1 MAQPE
6 RETETPIIPHT
17 GPAIGADEAQ
27 AARAANPLVRS
38 LKILG
43 PGFITG
49 ASDDDP
55 SGIGTYSVAGASLGF
70 ATLWM
75 APFTFPLMA
84 SVQYICAKI
93 GLVSGEGVASLLRK
107 HSSRWLLYPAILAL
121 VVANTI
127 NAGADIG
134 AIAAAFHLIVPLPAL
149 WFIAPSVALILA
161 LQIFGSY
168 RLIANI
174 FKWLTLSLFAYIGAA
189 LLARPDWSE
198 VLRATFI
205 PSFQLNAAF
214 IAAVV
219 AILGTTISPYLFFW
233 QADEEVEEKISMGRK
248 RLWQRRGATDGELR
262 YAWWDVN
269 IGMFFS
275 NVVMFFIIL
284 ATASTLYTSG
294 QTSIQSA
301 ADAAKALRPLAGDA
315 ASLLLALGLIGS
327 GFLAVPILTGS
338 AAFGVAEAFG
348 WRRGLDEK
356 PWRARPFYAVIVIAT
371 LVGMAINFLGINPI
385 AALFWSAVING
396 FLAPPLL
403 VLILLLANNRQV
415 MGRRVNGWAS
425 NALGWLTVALMFAA
439 AIALVLVTWGDELLW
454 LVDMVTVGVLP

>member
-6 RETETPIIPHT
+6 RETVTPIIPHKE
-17 GPAIGADEAQ
+17 PAIGSGEAQ
-27 AARAANPLVRS
+27 AAQAKNPLLRV

-75 APFTFPLMA
+75 ALFTFPLMTT
-84 SVQYICAKI
+84 VQYICAKI
-93 GLVSGEGVASLLRK
+93 GLVSGEGLASLLRK
-107 HSSRWLLYPAILAL
+107 HYPRGLLYPAVLAL
-121 VVANTI
+121 VIANTI
-127 NAGADIG
+127 NAGVDIG
-134 AIAAAFHLIVPLPAL
+134 AIAAAFHLLLPIPAVWFIVPT
-149 WFIAPSVALILA
+149 VALILA

-174 FKWLTLSLFAYIGAA
+174 FKWLTLSLFAYVGAA
-189 LLARPDWSE
+189 LFARPDWGE

-214 IAAVV
+214 IATVV

-233 QADEEVEEKISMGRK
+233 QADEEVEEQISMGRK
-248 RLWQRRGATDGELR
+248 RLWQRRGASDGELR
-262 YAWWDVN
+262 YAWWDVS

-275 NVVMFFIIL
+275 NVVMYFIIL
-284 ATASTLYTSG
+284 ATASTLFTSG

-301 ADAAKALRPLAGDA
+301 ADAAQALRPLAGDA
-315 ASLLLALGLIGS
+315 ASILLALGLIGS

-356 PWRARPFYAVIVIAT
+356 PWRARPFYAVIVVAT
-371 LVGMAINFLGINPI
+371 LVGMAINFFGINPI
-385 AALFWSAVING
+385 AALFWTAVING

-403 VLILLLANNRQV
+403 ALILFVANNRRI
-415 MGRRVNGWAS
+415 MGQRVNGWAS
-425 NALGWLTVALMFAA
+425 NALGALTVLLMCAA
-439 AIALVLVTWGDELLW
+439 AVALILVTWGNELLQ
-454 LVDMVTVGVLP
+454 LAQTATGGVLP

>member
-1 MAQPE
+1 MAEPDTQS
-6 RETETPIIPHT
+6 PIIPHKEPAT
-17 GPAIGADEAQ
+17 GTDKTQ
-27 AARAANPLVRS
+27 AARTLNPILGF

-55 SGIGTYSVAGASLGF
+55 SGIGTYTVAGASQGF

-75 APFTFPLMA
+75 AFFTFPLMA
-84 SVQYICAKI
+84 SVQFICAKI

-107 HSSRWLLYPAILAL
+107 HYSRWLLYPAVLAL
-121 VVANTI
+121 VIANTI
-127 NAGADIG
+127 NAGADLGAIG
-134 AIAAAFHLIVPLPAL
+134 AAFQLLLPFPAI
-149 WFIAPSVALILA
+149 WFIIPSVVLILA

-189 LLARPDWSE
+189 LLAKPDWGE

-205 PSFQLNAAF
+205 PTFQLNPAF
-214 IAAVV
+214 IATVV

-233 QADEEVEEKISMGRK
+233 QADQEVEEKISVGRK
-248 RLWQRRGATDGELR
+248 RLWQRRGATDSELR

-275 NVVMFFIIL
+275 NLVMYFIIL
-284 ATASTLYTSG
+284 ATAATLFKAG
-294 QTSIQSA
+294 QTHIQSA
-301 ADAAKALRPLAGDA
+301 TDAAKALRPLAGDA

-338 AAFGVAEAFG
+338 AAFGVAETFN
-348 WRRGLDEK
+348 WRRGLNEK

-371 LVGMAINFLGINPI
+371 LVGLSINFLGINPI
-385 AALFWSAVING
+385 AALFWTAVING

-403 VLILLLANNRQV
+403 ILIMLLANSRKI
-415 MGRRVNGWAS
+415 MGKHRNGWVS
-425 NALGWLTVALMFAA
+425 NTLGWITVVVMVAA
-439 AIALVLVTWGDELLW
+439 AGALVVTWGH
-454 LVDMVTVGVLP
+454 

>member
-6 RETETPIIPHT
+6 REAETPIIPHKEPAT
-17 GPAIGADEAQ
+17 GTGEAQ
-27 AARAANPLVRS
+27 AARAANPLLRF

-49 ASDDDP
+49 SSDDDP
-55 SGIGTYSVAGASLGF
+55 SGIGTYAVAGASLGF

-75 APFTFPLMA
+75 ALFTFPLMTT
-84 SVQYICAKI
+84 VQYICAKI
-93 GLVSGEGVASLLRK
+93 GLVSGEGIASVLRK
-107 HSSRWLLYPAILAL
+107 HYPRGLLYPAVLAL

-134 AIAAAFHLIVPLPAL
+134 AIAAAFHLLVPLPAL
-149 WFIAPSVALILA
+149 WFVLPIVALILA

-174 FKWLTLSLFAYIGAA
+174 FKWLTLALFAYIGAA
-189 LLARPDWSE
+189 LLSRPDWGE

-214 IAAVV
+214 IATFV

-233 QADEEVEEKISMGRK
+233 QADQEVEEEISLGRK
-248 RLWQRRGATDGELR
+248 RLWQRRGATDPELR
-262 YAWWDVN
+262 YAWWDVS

-275 NVVMFFIIL
+275 NLVMYFIIL
-284 ATASTLYTSG
+284 ASASTLYITG
-294 QTSIQSA
+294 HTSIQSA
-301 ADAAKALRPLAGDA
+301 TDAAQALRPLAGNA
-315 ASLLLALGLIGS
+315 ATTLFALGLIGS

-338 AAFGVAEAFG
+338 AAFGVAETFG

-356 PWRARPFYAVIVIAT
+356 PWRARPFYAVIVVAT
-371 LVGMAINFLGINPI
+371 LVGMTINFLGINPI
-385 AALFWSAVING
+385 AALFWTAVING
-396 FLAPPLL
+396 VLAPPLL
-403 VLILLLANNRQV
+403 ILIMLIANNRAIMGKRANGWVSNLLGWFTAVV
-415 MGRRVNGWAS
+415 MG
-425 NALGWLTVALMFAA
+425 AA
-439 AIALVLVTWGDELLW
+439 AIALLLTWGR
-454 LVDMVTVGVLP
+454 

>member
-1 MAQPE
+1 MSDP
-6 RETETPIIPHT
+6 ETEDLEAPIIPHSE
-17 GPAIGADEAQ
+17 PAIGTSEAQ
-27 AARAANPLVRS
+27 AAQAKNPLLRFF
-38 LKILG
+38 KILG
-43 PGFITG
+43 PGLITG

-55 SGIGTYSVAGASLGF
+55 SGIGTYAVAGASLGF

-84 SVQYICAKI
+84 AVQFICAKI

-107 HSSRWLLYPAILAL
+107 HYPRALLYPAVLAL
-121 VVANTI
+121 AVANTI

-134 AIAAAFHLIVPLPAL
+134 AIAAAFHLIIPLPAL
-149 WFIAPSVALILA
+149 WFVIPIVALILG

-168 RLIANI
+168 RLIANV
-174 FKWLTLSLFAYIGAA
+174 FKWLTLALFAYVGAS
-189 LLARPDWSE
+189 LLAKPNWGE
-198 VLRATFI
+198 VLNATFV

-214 IAAVV
+214 LATFV

-233 QADEEVEEKISMGRK
+233 QADEEVEERISLGRK
-248 RLWQRRGATDGELR
+248 RLWQRRGATDSELR

-275 NVVMFFIIL
+275 NVVMYFIIL
-284 ATASTLYTSG
+284 ATASTLFQSG
-294 QTSIQSA
+294 QTNIQSA
-301 ADAAKALRPLAGDA
+301 TDAAQALRPLAGDTA
-315 ASLLLALGLIGS
+315 TLLFALGLIGS

-356 PWRARPFYAVIVIAT
+356 PWRARPFYAVIVVAT
-371 LVGMAINFLGINPI
+371 LVGMLINFLGINPI
-385 AALFWSAVING
+385 AALFWTAVING

-403 VLILLLANNRQV
+403 VLIMLIANNRTI
-415 MGRRVNGWAS
+415 MGRRTNNWVS
-425 NALGWLTVALMFAA
+425 NTLGWLTAAVMVAA
-439 AIALVLVTWGDELLW
+439 AITLVLTWGR
-454 LVDMVTVGVLP
+454 